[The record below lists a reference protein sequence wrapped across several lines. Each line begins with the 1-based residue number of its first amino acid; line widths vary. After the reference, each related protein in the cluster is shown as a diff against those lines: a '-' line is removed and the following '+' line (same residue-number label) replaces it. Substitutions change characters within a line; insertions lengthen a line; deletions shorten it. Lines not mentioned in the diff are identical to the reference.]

1 MDKLWKY
8 NSDEEIACEFC
19 LNLYKLGQDILTQ
32 DLVFVISEEKIDGG
46 TKLFWTKIKIYIC
59 ML

>member
-1 MDKLWKY
+1 MDKLWIY

-32 DLVFVISEEKIDGG
+32 DLVFVISEEKNRWWHQN
-46 TKLFWTKIKIYIC
+46 FWQR
-59 ML
+59 